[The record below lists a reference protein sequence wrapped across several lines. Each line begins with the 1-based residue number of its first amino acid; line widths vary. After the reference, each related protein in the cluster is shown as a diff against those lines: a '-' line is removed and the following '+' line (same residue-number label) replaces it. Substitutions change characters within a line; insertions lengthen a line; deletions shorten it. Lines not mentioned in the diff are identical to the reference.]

1 MVICKFVVGEK
12 EKHEVEVDTGRS
24 WFFQTRPFA
33 ITIDGKAVVKKL
45 KWVKLTDKYRAT
57 IGSREKHELEITV
70 RYPLHWHGMAP
81 VVEALVDGKLHFK
94 NV

>member
-1 MVICKFVVGEK
+1 MVICKFVVGDK

-57 IGSREKHELEITV
+57 IRNREKHELEITV
-70 RYPLHWHGMAP
+70 RYPSLAWRGP
-81 VVEALVDGKLHFK
+81 VVEAFVDGKLHFK